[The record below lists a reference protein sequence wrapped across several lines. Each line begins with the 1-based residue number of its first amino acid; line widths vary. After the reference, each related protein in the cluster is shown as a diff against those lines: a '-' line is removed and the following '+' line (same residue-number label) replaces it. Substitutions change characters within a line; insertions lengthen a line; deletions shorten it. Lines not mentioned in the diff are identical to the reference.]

1 MSELMIRKATRKMA
15 RLRLAICGPAGSGKT
30 YSALLVAK
38 GLGGRI
44 LLIDTEEGSGEL
56 YAGAP
61 GIPEYDYL
69 GLSRPYSPDRYIAAL
84 EMAAAEGYDV
94 AIVDSVSHAWVGTG
108 GVLDMHDLAA
118 KAQRTENRF
127 TAWREVTPEHN
138 KLVDGLLQAPCH
150 VIACMRSKT
159 QYEIVDG
166 KPQKIGMAPVQREGI
181 DYEFTVVF
189 DMNQNGHVASASKDR
204 TSIFDGKP
212 HIPTEKTGTAL
223 ASWLSGGDEAQTSRA
238 AVLVG
243 EVNDCETAEALRQWW
258 NEHALELRS
267 FTASNNL
274 TVKNAVGVRQ
284 SEFTDAH
291 GVPKA
296 PSVVAA
302 ETSTQ
307 TPAAAPAETSPTAP
321 EKPKRARRAAA
332 KKPTE
337 KKFEP
342 APEPPPPEDEDW
354 GSMFDD

>member
-61 GIPEYDYL
+61 GIPDYDYL
-69 GLSRPYSPDRYIAAL
+69 GLSRPYSPDRYLAAL
-84 EMAAAEGYDV
+84 QMAADAGYAI

-166 KPQKIGMAPVQREGI
+166 KPQKVGMAPVQREGI

-189 DMNQNGHVASASKDR
+189 DMTQNGHVASASKDR

-212 HIPTEKTGTAL
+212 HVPSEKTGRAL
-223 ASWLSGGDEAQTSRA
+223 ASWLSGGDAEQTKRVAMLVNEAN
-238 AVLVG
+238 
-243 EVNDCETAEALRQWW
+243 ECKTAEELRQWW
-258 NEHALELRS
+258 NDHALELRS
-267 FTASNNL
+267 FTTENNDK
-274 TVKNAVGVRQ
+274 VKTAVGVRQ
-284 SEFTDAH
+284 AEFTTA
-291 GVPKA
+291 GGARK
-296 PSVVAA
+296 
-302 ETSTQ
+302 ETQ
-307 TPAAAPAETSPTAP
+307 TPEPQTQTQTPKSEPATTAPPSQEKTRRSTRGKTATAP
-321 EKPKRARRAAA
+321 E
-332 KKPTE
+332 TTI
-337 KKFEP
+337 
-342 APEPPPPEDEDW
+342 EPPPPEDEDEGW
-354 GSMFDD
+354 GGMFN